1 MNLSART
8 PRFITWGNLKIIA
21 RRNGREWFRAFL
33 FVTQMSEVRNHHY
46 PTVWKRPSQ
55 NKIHSH
61 HSFFESS
68 ANITIGDFFSICLTS
83 SRQQQS
89 STHAIVHFIAEFK
102 MTDKLAA
109 IKRPWPV
116 LRFLKETLDAA
127 FTYPTIMHVCEV
139 GDLIGINTP
148 GLVLSTQHAYRVE
161 CITWMHTSLV
171 CMATGERQRR
181 HNSRIFN
188 INGVNKWSRS
198 PATFEVVLPVGDNG
212 GVSLEFFKEKIEQ
225 FANDNPGE
233 WREVNTFDWY
243 QLPEGH
249 RVLIQ

>member
-1 MNLSART
+1 
-8 PRFITWGNLKIIA
+8 
-21 RRNGREWFRAFL
+21 
-33 FVTQMSEVRNHHY
+33 
-46 PTVWKRPSQ
+46 
-55 NKIHSH
+55 
-61 HSFFESS
+61 
-68 ANITIGDFFSICLTS
+68 
-83 SRQQQS
+83 
-89 STHAIVHFIAEFK
+89 

-171 CMATGERQRR
+171 CLATGERQRR

-249 RVLIQ
+249 RVLIQHHEKWGQLKLVLKSREKLIAYCKQLTEELRPEDASQDFAVTVSP